1 MNSNLKSS
9 NESALLL
16 GIASG
21 DELSYTKLVEKY
33 WQKVLQHALS
43 FVKSYPVAEELT
55 QDIFIQI
62 WEKRNKL
69 SEVNSFENYLFIV
82 SRNLI
87 ISHIRKKL
95 IETDSLKDQKLQE
108 LFFKPDEQY
117 EFQELVKILNE
128 GAALLQEPRRSIF
141 LLSRM
146 EGKDT
151 EYISK
156 KLGLATRTVRWHLLQ
171 ALNFLRNHLHN
182 QYIISFITLILLG
195 LFFLYKF
202 FHFSLPLYNLN
213 CVFIIERY

>member
-1 MNSNLKSS
+1 MNSNLIAL

-16 GIASG
+16 SIASG
-21 DELSYTKLVEKY
+21 DELSYTRLVERY

-43 FVKSYPVAEELT
+43 FVKSYPIAEELT
-55 QDIFIQI
+55 QDVFIQI

-95 IETDSLKDQKLQE
+95 TETDTLKDEKLQE

-117 EFQELVKILNE
+117 EFQELTKIINE
-128 GAALLQEPRRSIF
+128 GATLLPEPRRSVF

-146 EGKDT
+146 EGKDSD
-151 EYISK
+151 YISK
-156 KLGLATRTVRWHLLQ
+156 ELGIATRTVRWHLLQ
-171 ALNFLRNHLHN
+171 ALNFLRNYLHN
-182 QYIISFITLILLG
+182 YYILTLMALILLG
-195 LFFLYKF
+195 LFFFKYF
-202 FHFSLPLYNLN
+202 FSFFIATLVIKSRLYN
-213 CVFIIERY
+213 

>member
-16 GIASG
+16 RIASG
-21 DELSYTKLVEKY
+21 DELSYTKLVEQY

-55 QDIFIQI
+55 QDVFIQI

-95 IETDSLKDQKLQE
+95 VETDSLKEEKLQE
-108 LFFKPDEQY
+108 LFLKPDEQY
-117 EFQELVKILNE
+117 EFQELVRIINE
-128 GAALLQEPRRSIF
+128 GAVLLQEPRRSIF
-141 LLSRM
+141 LLSRI

-156 KLGLATRTVRWHLLQ
+156 ELGLATRTVRWHLLQ

-182 QYIISFITLILLG
+182 NYIISIVTLILLG
-195 LFFLYKF
+195 LFF
-202 FHFSLPLYNLN
+202 
-213 CVFIIERY
+213 FI

>member
-1 MNSNLKSS
+1 MNSNLKFS

-95 IETDSLKDQKLQE
+95 TETDSLKDQKLQE

-156 KLGLATRTVRWHLLQ
+156 ELGLATRTVRWHLLQ

-195 LFFLYKF
+195 LFF
-202 FHFSLPLYNLN
+202 
-213 CVFIIERY
+213 FI

>member
-69 SEVNSFENYLFIV
+69 SEVSSFENYLFIV

-95 IETDSLKDQKLQE
+95 TETDSLKDQKLQE

-156 KLGLATRTVRWHLLQ
+156 ELGLATRTVRWHLLQ

-182 QYIISFITLILLG
+182 HYIISFITLILLG
-195 LFFLYKF
+195 LFF
-202 FHFSLPLYNLN
+202 
-213 CVFIIERY
+213 FI

>member
-1 MNSNLKSS
+1 MNPS

-16 GIASG
+16 CIASG
-21 DELSYTKLVEKY
+21 DELSYTRLVERY

-55 QDIFIQI
+55 QDVFIQI

-69 SEVNSFENYLFIV
+69 AEVNSFENYLFIV

-117 EFQELVKILNE
+117 EFEELVKILNE
-128 GAALLQEPRRSIF
+128 GAALLPEPRRSVF

-146 EGKDT
+146 EGRDAD
-151 EYISK
+151 YISK
-156 KLGLATRTVRWHLLQ
+156 KLGIATRTVRWHLLQ
-171 ALNFLRNHLHN
+171 ALNFLRSYLHN
-182 QYIISFITLILLG
+182 HYIISLLALILLG
-195 LFFLYKF
+195 LFFFNNF
-202 FHFSLPLYNLN
+202 FHFSLPL
-213 CVFIIERY
+213 

>member
-95 IETDSLKDQKLQE
+95 TETDSLKDQKLQE

-156 KLGLATRTVRWHLLQ
+156 ELGLATRTVRWHLLQ

-182 QYIISFITLILLG
+182 QYIVSFITLILLG
-195 LFFLYKF
+195 LFF
-202 FHFSLPLYNLN
+202 
-213 CVFIIERY
+213 FI